1 MDYRYFFMKSS
12 DYYAEL
18 SKMSAMLANAI
29 LKNNCEPKMFN
40 VTSDGFL
47 HTGITNYKYLI
58 IIKEVYINLKAKV
71 TNNKLIAYLK

>member
-1 MDYRYFFMKSS
+1 
-12 DYYAEL
+12 
-18 SKMSAMLANAI
+18 MSAMLANAI
-29 LKNNCEPKMFN
+29 IKHNNQPKLFN

-71 TNNKLIAYLK
+71 TNKKLIAYLK